1 MTKDSAV
8 SLAYEKRFDHSCQ
21 VKTII
26 FAPGKKLGRVPP
38 KSDRRYKL
46 TPMHE
51 ISITVS
57 LINVGMSRRL
67 GL

>member
-1 MTKDSAV
+1 MKKD
-8 SLAYEKRFDHSCQ
+8 L
-21 VKTII
+21 TIPAKLRLLF